1 MTMNFV
7 VFESGSRAG
16 LSAELFFEE
25 YVNATGAQHK
35 LFLSDL
41 DEDFQHIVSR
51 HSQVH
56 LIHDS
61 QAFEMLA
68 ADEAVIFPADELTR
82 QSNSVA
88 TEVASKH
95 SFSRILPF
103 FYNKKQMNEYLAP
116 LTSHCAIKVPETFS
130 LSEVCIKPNSMSAG
144 SRNIQFLDNAC
155 VTQKIEIN
163 HEFVVDVLRYDNEK
177 MYIFPREVTLKN
189 GYDRF
194 IKLLPLDGELA
205 KHVREFVKA
214 VCPKNDGMFSDIFH
228 LQLCQ
233 DKSGQ
238 YYYIEFSKRISGTA
252 CVNIM
257 SGMSPFALID
267 GVDQEISTNLI
278 DGNWRRFEDFLLM
291 MK

>member
-1 MTMNFV
+1 MNFV

-25 YVNATGAQHK
+25 YVKATGAKHQ

-51 HSQVH
+51 HTQVH
-56 LIHDS
+56 LIHDV
-61 QAFEMLA
+61 QAFEMLESG
-68 ADEAVIFPADELTR
+68 EAMIFPADELTR
-82 QSNSVA
+82 QSNPVA
-88 TEVASKH
+88 YKIAQGQ
-95 SFSRILPF
+95 SFSNVLPF
-103 FYNKKQMNEYLAP
+103 YYNKMQMNVYLAP
-116 LTSHCAIKVPETFS
+116 LTSDCAIRVPETFA
-130 LSEVCIKPNSMSAG
+130 LSNVCVKPNSMSAG

-155 VTQKIEIN
+155 VMQKIDIK
-163 HEFVVDVLRYDNEK
+163 HEYVVDVLRYDDEK

-205 KHVREFVKA
+205 IHVSEFVKA
-214 VCPKNDGMFSDIFH
+214 VCPKKDGMFSDIFH

-238 YYYIEFSKRISGTA
+238 YYYIEFSKRISGTS
-252 CVNIM
+252 CVNIV

-267 GVDQEISTNLI
+267 GVDQQINTRFI
-278 DGNWRRFEDFLLM
+278 DGHWRRFEDFMLM

>member
-1 MTMNFV
+1 MNFV

-16 LSAELFFEE
+16 LSAELFFEH
-25 YVNATGAQHK
+25 YVDATGAQHQ

-51 HSQVH
+51 YPQVH

-61 QAFEMLA
+61 QAFAML
-68 ADEAVIFPADELTR
+68 EAGEALIFPADELTR
-82 QSNSVA
+82 QSNPVA

-95 SFSRILPF
+95 GFSRILSSY
-103 FYNKKQMNEYLAP
+103 YNKKQMNDMLAP
-116 LTSHCAIKVPETFS
+116 LTIDCSIKVPETFS
-130 LSEVCIKPNSMSAG
+130 LSNVCVKPNTMSAG
-144 SRNIQFLDNAC
+144 SRNIQFLYNAC
-155 VTQKIEIN
+155 VMQKIDID
-163 HEFVVDVLRYDNEK
+163 HEFVVDVLRYDDEK

-205 KHVREFVKA
+205 AHVSEFVKA
-214 VCPKNDGMFSDIFH
+214 VCSKNDGAFSDIFH

-233 DKSGQ
+233 DKAGQ
-238 YYYIEFSKRISGTA
+238 FYYIEFSKRISGTS
-252 CVNIM
+252 CVNLV
-257 SGMSPFALID
+257 SGMNPFAMLDGVEQEINTSMID
-267 GVDQEISTNLI
+267 GC
-278 DGNWRRFEDFLLM
+278 WRRFEDFMLM

>member
-1 MTMNFV
+1 MIFV

-25 YVNATGAQHK
+25 HVSATGAQHQ

-41 DEDFQHIVSR
+41 DEDFQHIESR
-51 HSQVH
+51 HPQVH

-61 QAFEMLA
+61 LAFDMLEA
-68 ADEAVIFPADELTR
+68 GEAVIFPADELTR
-82 QSNSVA
+82 QSNPVA
-88 TEVASKH
+88 TKVASEQ
-95 SFSRILPF
+95 SFSRIMPF
-103 FYNKKQMNEYLAP
+103 YYNKKQMNEFLAP
-116 LTSHCAIKVPETFS
+116 LTTGCSIKVPETFS
-130 LSEVCIKPNSMSAG
+130 LSNVCIKPNSMSAG
-144 SRNIQFLDNAC
+144 SRNIQFLADAC
-155 VTQKIEIN
+155 VMQKIDID
-163 HEFVVDVLRYDNEK
+163 HEYVVDVLRYDDEK

-205 KHVREFVKA
+205 GNVSEFVKA
-214 VCPKNDGMFSDIFH
+214 VCPKNDGVFSNIFH

-238 YYYIEFSKRISGTA
+238 YYYIEFSKRISGTS
-252 CVNIM
+252 CVNIV

-267 GVDQEISTNLI
+267 GVDQQLNTRLI
-278 DGNWRRFEDFLLM
+278 DGRWRRFEDFMLM
-291 MK
+291 MQ